1 MSTLASA
8 ALALPRASRR
18 VVRRPDARRLRP
30 RGVSARVRASRD
42 DPDASSSSPETTPT
56 TATRRATLASALAL
70 LAAPRAALADDDA
83 AAPPPPPPPPP
94 RSPPPPRPPPRIV
107 VVGATGQTGALV
119 VDALRRRGGAASV
132 VAAVRSAEKARKLGV
147 DRGGVELLP
156 DFDVTADAAT
166 LAERLGG
173 GANTPPDVLIIAT
186 GFVPGNPFKM
196 AAAARAVDNEGVV
209 HLVDAATRAGVRR
222 VVLISSILVDG
233 RAMGAEDS
241 PGFKITN
248 AFGGVLDEKLV
259 GERALE
265 GSGLEWVIV
274 RPAGLRSDPPKT
286 PLVATPGNVMA
297 SGEVSRALVADVMA
311 EAAFAK
317 DAAGKIVEIAE
328 AGTFAPGYE
337 PENVA
342 RYQVGED
349 RSKWF
354 PTRE

>member
-8 ALALPRASRR
+8 ALALPPASRR

-42 DPDASSSSPETTPT
+42 DPDASSSPETTPT
-56 TATRRATLASALAL
+56 TATRRATLATALAL
-70 LAAPRAALADDDA
+70 LAAPRAALADDAA
-83 AAPPPPPPPPP
+83 AAPAAAAAAAV
-94 RSPPPPRPPPRIV
+94 SAAAAAAPPRIV

-173 GANTPPDVLIIAT
+173 GAAAAPDVLIIAT

-209 HLVDAATRAGVRR
+209 HLVDAAKRAGVRR

-274 RPAGLRSDPPKT
+274 RPAGLRADSPKT

>member
-8 ALALPRASRR
+8 ALALPPASRR

-42 DPDASSSSPETTPT
+42 DPDASSSPETTPTT

-70 LAAPRAALADDDA
+70 LAAPRAALADDAA
-83 AAPPPPPPPPP
+83 AAPAPAAAAAV
-94 RSPPPPRPPPRIV
+94 SAAAAAPPRIV
-107 VVGATGQTGALV
+107 VVGATGQTGARV

-173 GANTPPDVLIIAT
+173 GGAAAPDVLIIAT

-209 HLVDAATRAGVRR
+209 HLVDAAKRAGVRR

-274 RPAGLRSDPPKT
+274 RPAGLRADSPKT

>member
-8 ALALPRASRR
+8 ALALPPASRR

-42 DPDASSSSPETTPT
+42 DPDASSSPETTPTT

-70 LAAPRAALADDDA
+70 LAAPRAALADDA
-83 AAPPPPPPPPP
+83 AAAAAAAAAATV
-94 RSPPPPRPPPRIV
+94 SAAAAAAPPRIV

-209 HLVDAATRAGVRR
+209 HLVDAAKNAGVRR

-342 RYQVGED
+342 RYVVGED

-354 PTRE
+354 PPKE

>member
-83 AAPPPPPPPPP
+83 AAAAV
-94 RSPPPPRPPPRIV
+94 SAAAAAPPRIV

-274 RPAGLRSDPPKT
+274 RPAGLRADSPKT

>member
-8 ALALPRASRR
+8 ALALPPASRR

-56 TATRRATLASALAL
+56 TATRRATLATALAL
-70 LAAPRAALADDDA
+70 LAAPRAALADDAA
-83 AAPPPPPPPPP
+83 AAPAAAAAAAV
-94 RSPPPPRPPPRIV
+94 SAAAAAAPPRIV

-173 GANTPPDVLIIAT
+173 GGAAAPDVLIIAT

-209 HLVDAATRAGVRR
+209 HLVDAARRAGVRR

-274 RPAGLRSDPPKT
+274 RPAGLRADSPKT

>member
-8 ALALPRASRR
+8 ALALPPASRR

-42 DPDASSSSPETTPT
+42 DPDASSSPETTPTT

-70 LAAPRAALADDDA
+70 LAAPRAALADDA
-83 AAPPPPPPPPP
+83 AAAAAAAAAATV
-94 RSPPPPRPPPRIV
+94 SAAAAAAPPRIV

-173 GANTPPDVLIIAT
+173 GAAAAPDVLIIAT

-209 HLVDAATRAGVRR
+209 HLVDAAKRAGVRR

-274 RPAGLRSDPPKT
+274 RPAGLRADSPKT

>member
-83 AAPPPPPPPPP
+83 AAAAV
-94 RSPPPPRPPPRIV
+94 SAAAAAPPRIV

-274 RPAGLRSDPPKT
+274 RPAGLRADSPKT

-342 RYQVGED
+342 RYVVGED

>member
-8 ALALPRASRR
+8 ALALPPASRR

-42 DPDASSSSPETTPT
+42 DPDASSSPETTPTT

-70 LAAPRAALADDDA
+70 LAAPRAALADDAA
-83 AAPPPPPPPPP
+83 AAPAAAAAATV
-94 RSPPPPRPPPRIV
+94 SAAAAAAPPRIV

-173 GANTPPDVLIIAT
+173 GGAAAPDVLIIAT

-209 HLVDAATRAGVRR
+209 HLVDAAKRAGVRR

-274 RPAGLRSDPPKT
+274 RPAGLRADSPKT

-354 PTRE
+354 PARE

>member
-8 ALALPRASRR
+8 ALALPPASRR

-42 DPDASSSSPETTPT
+42 DPDASSSPETTPT
-56 TATRRATLASALAL
+56 TATRRATLATALAL
-70 LAAPRAALADDDA
+70 LAAPRAALADDAA
-83 AAPPPPPPPPP
+83 AAPAAAAAAAV
-94 RSPPPPRPPPRIV
+94 SAAAAAAPPRIV

-173 GANTPPDVLIIAT
+173 GGAAAPDVLIIAT

-209 HLVDAATRAGVRR
+209 HLVDAAKRAGVRR

-274 RPAGLRSDPPKT
+274 RPAGLRADSPKT

-342 RYQVGED
+342 RYQVGKD

-354 PTRE
+354 PARE

>member
-1 MSTLASA
+1 MSTLGP
-8 ALALPRASRR
+8 PRSRFPAPRR
-18 VVRRPDARRLRP
+18 VVRRPGARRLRP
-30 RGVSARVRASRD
+30 RGVSARVARLA
-42 DPDASSSSPETTPT
+42 TTPT
-56 TATRRATLASALAL
+56 RRRPPRHDAHHRH
-70 LAAPRAALADDDA
+70 APRGS
-83 AAPPPPPPPPP
+83 PPPS
-94 RSPPPPRPPPRIV
+94 RSPPTGPRSRTTPPAAPAAPAAAAAVSAAAAAPRIV

-173 GANTPPDVLIIAT
+173 CGAAAPDVLIIAT

-209 HLVDAATRAGVRR
+209 HLVDAAKRAGVRR

-274 RPAGLRSDPPKT
+274 RPAGLRADSPKT

-328 AGTFAPGYE
+328 VGTFAPGYE

-342 RYQVGED
+342 RYVVGED

-354 PTRE
+354 PPKE

>member
-1 MSTLASA
+1 
-8 ALALPRASRR
+8 
-18 VVRRPDARRLRP
+18 
-30 RGVSARVRASRD
+30 
-42 DPDASSSSPETTPT
+42 
-56 TATRRATLASALAL
+56 
-70 LAAPRAALADDDA
+70 
-83 AAPPPPPPPPP
+83 
-94 RSPPPPRPPPRIV
+94 
-107 VVGATGQTGALV
+107 
-119 VDALRRRGGAASV
+119 
-132 VAAVRSAEKARKLGV
+132 
-147 DRGGVELLP
+147 
-156 DFDVTADAAT
+156 
-166 LAERLGG
+166 
-173 GANTPPDVLIIAT
+173 
-186 GFVPGNPFKM
+186 
-196 AAAARAVDNEGVV
+196 
-209 HLVDAATRAGVRR
+209 
-222 VVLISSILVDG
+222 
-233 RAMGAEDS
+233 MGAEDS

-274 RPAGLRSDPPKT
+274 RPAGLRSDSPKT

>member
-83 AAPPPPPPPPP
+83 AAAAV
-94 RSPPPPRPPPRIV
+94 SAAAAAPPRIV

-166 LAERLGG
+166 LAERIGG

-274 RPAGLRSDPPKT
+274 RPAGLRADSPKT

-342 RYQVGED
+342 RYVVGED

>member
-8 ALALPRASRR
+8 ALALPPASRR

-70 LAAPRAALADDDA
+70 LAAPRAALADDAA
-83 AAPPPPPPPPP
+83 AAPAPAAAAAV
-94 RSPPPPRPPPRIV
+94 SAAAAAPPRIV

-173 GANTPPDVLIIAT
+173 GGAAAPDVLIIAT

-209 HLVDAATRAGVRR
+209 HLVDAAKRAGVRR

-328 AGTFAPGYE
+328 VGTFAPGYE

-342 RYQVGED
+342 RYVVGED
-349 RSKWF
+349 RSKWV
-354 PTRE
+354 PPKE

>member
-8 ALALPRASRR
+8 ALALPPASRR

-56 TATRRATLASALAL
+56 TATRRATLATALAL
-70 LAAPRAALADDDA
+70 LAAPRAALADDAPA
-83 AAPPPPPPPPP
+83 AAPAAAAAAAAV
-94 RSPPPPRPPPRIV
+94 SAAAAPPPRIV

-173 GANTPPDVLIIAT
+173 GGAAAPDVLIIAT

-209 HLVDAATRAGVRR
+209 HLVDAAKNAGVRR

-274 RPAGLRSDPPKT
+274 RPAGLRADSPKT

>member
-8 ALALPRASRR
+8 ALALPPASRR

-56 TATRRATLASALAL
+56 TATRRATLATALAL
-70 LAAPRAALADDDA
+70 LAAPRAALADDAA
-83 AAPPPPPPPPP
+83 AAPAAAAAV
-94 RSPPPPRPPPRIV
+94 SAAAAPPPRIV

-173 GANTPPDVLIIAT
+173 GANTPDVLIIAT

-209 HLVDAATRAGVRR
+209 HLVDAAKNAGVRR

>member
-8 ALALPRASRR
+8 ALALPPASRR

-83 AAPPPPPPPPP
+83 AAAAV
-94 RSPPPPRPPPRIV
+94 SAAAAAPPRIV

-209 HLVDAATRAGVRR
+209 HLVDASRRAGVRR

-274 RPAGLRSDPPKT
+274 RPAGLRADSPKT

-342 RYQVGED
+342 RYVVGED